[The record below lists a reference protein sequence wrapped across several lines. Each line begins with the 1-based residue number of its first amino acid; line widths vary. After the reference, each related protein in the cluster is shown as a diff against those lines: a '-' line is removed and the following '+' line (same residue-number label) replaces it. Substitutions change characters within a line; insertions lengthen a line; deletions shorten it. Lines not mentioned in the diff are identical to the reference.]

1 MRTTLV
7 VFALLYSLLSI
18 NALAQTEAQTNTV
31 NSAQPIAILGAM
43 DAEIEK
49 LLPEIEQRQTHTIAK
64 NTYYTGLIKGKPV
77 VVARSGVGKVNAAI
91 TTYVLINHFNVNS
104 IIFTG
109 IAGAAGPKLNVA
121 DVVISTAL
129 VQHDVDLTAFG
140 APKGQLDGYD
150 DRFFYA
156 DKKLQAL
163 ALNAAQESVG
173 KERVHQGVI
182 ATGDQFIADKGVV
195 SMLLEEFNAIAVEME
210 GAAVAQVTGMFDI
223 PLVVIR
229 TISDKADGSA
239 HLVYEEA
246 KQVTADNSVAITLN
260 MLSKM

>member
-1 MRTTLV
+1 MRKLLLAFSFVLSTFSFTLQ
-7 VFALLYSLLSI
+7 A
-18 NALAQTEAQTNTV
+18 AE
-31 NSAQPIAILGAM
+31 QPIALLGAM

-49 LLPEIEQRQTHTIAK
+49 LLPEIDNKQVHTISL
-64 NTYYTGLIKGKPV
+64 NTYYTGTIDGQPV

-91 TTYVLINHFNVNS
+91 TTYVLVNHFKVES

-109 IAGAAGPKLNVA
+109 IAGAASPKLNVA

-129 VQHDVDLTAFG
+129 VQHDVDLTTFG
-140 APKGQLDGYD
+140 APKGQLSGYD
-150 DRFFYA
+150 DRYFYA

-163 ALNAAQESVG
+163 ALEAANDEIG
-173 KERVHQGVI
+173 KSRVHAGII
-182 ATGDQFIADKGVV
+182 ATGDQFIADKTVV
-195 SMLLEEFNAIAVEME
+195 KMLQEEFDALAVEME
-210 GAAVAQVTGMFDI
+210 GAAVAQVTGMLNI

-239 HLVYEEA
+239 HMVYSEA

-260 MLSKM
+260 MLSRMKS